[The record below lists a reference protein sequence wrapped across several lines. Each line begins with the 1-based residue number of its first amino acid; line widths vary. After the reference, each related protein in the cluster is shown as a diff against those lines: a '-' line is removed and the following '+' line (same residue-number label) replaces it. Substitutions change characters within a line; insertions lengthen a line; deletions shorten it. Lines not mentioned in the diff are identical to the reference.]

1 MTKHRSKVEDGGTT
15 FKSHFQKISVQ
26 LKLLEHLL
34 LALALTL
41 SRLKTFRVIEDKRS
55 WVVVDGVGGDS
66 VVLFGLFL
74 FLSLKTLWCQR
85 LRKKNIILMDVSLGG
100 YFTIISN
107 FRYT

>member
-1 MTKHRSKVEDGGTT
+1 M
-15 FKSHFQKISVQ
+15 
-26 LKLLEHLL
+26 
-34 LALALTL
+34 
-41 SRLKTFRVIEDKRS
+41 
-55 WVVVDGVGGDS
+55 VVDGVGGDS